1 VKAWLARIKSR
12 PSFKAA
18 FYSGSLLSE
27 QYPGIREEH
36 QTKRAAAF
44 GDAA

>member
-1 VKAWLARIKSR
+1 
-12 PSFKAA
+12 
-18 FYSGSLLSE
+18 LSE